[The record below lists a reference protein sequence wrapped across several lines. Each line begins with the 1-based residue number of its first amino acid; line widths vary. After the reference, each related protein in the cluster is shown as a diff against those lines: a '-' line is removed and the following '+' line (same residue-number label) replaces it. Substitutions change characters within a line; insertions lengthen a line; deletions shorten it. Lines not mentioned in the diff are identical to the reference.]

1 MKKIL
6 VIDDSP
12 MIRHL
17 VRSSIKSQ
25 ECECDEAENG
35 REAFHKI
42 EHEKYDL
49 IITDVNMPV
58 LSGLELL
65 GEIRTKLPEVKTPI
79 LILTSEAELQSVKI
93 AKGYGVAAWIVK
105 PFTTD
110 ILIKTVS
117 RLLNGNSNEK

>member
-1 MKKIL
+1 
-6 VIDDSP
+6 
-12 MIRHL
+12 
-17 VRSSIKSQ
+17 
-25 ECECDEAENG
+25 
-35 REAFHKI
+35 
-42 EHEKYDL
+42 
-49 IITDVNMPV
+49 MPV